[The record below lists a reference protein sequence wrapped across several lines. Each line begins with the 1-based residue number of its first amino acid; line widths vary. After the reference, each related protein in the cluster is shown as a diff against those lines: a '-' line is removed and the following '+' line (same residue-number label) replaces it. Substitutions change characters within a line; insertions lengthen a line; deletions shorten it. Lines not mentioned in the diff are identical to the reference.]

1 MLYGTSTGAIGDI
14 AIDPETS
21 TLRKSLLV
29 DPQGMFQPLMIA
41 ASAHQVVK
49 QIKKNNAAHDVDD
62 SVSRVGEYIHSRT

>member
-29 DPQGMFQPLMIA
+29 DPQGMFQPLGIA
-41 ASAHQVVK
+41 ASAHQVVYARRTLH
-49 QIKKNNAAHDVDD
+49 AAHDVDD
-62 SVSRVGEYIHSRT
+62 SVSRVGEYVDSRT